1 MQFHFHLTGA
11 QTELNVAIE
20 RKGIAREMLWKAFAS
35 NQSSTWKKGRV
46 WLGIVSQFK
55 VFLLSFFQRRGF
67 QCGKLVL
74 SVFCVRIRNLLA
86 MCLYGLCLSLC
97 RFASLEN

>member
-20 RKGIAREMLWKAFAS
+20 RKGIAREVLWKVFAS

-46 WLGIVSQFK
+46 WLGIVSHFK
-55 VFLLSFFQRRGF
+55 VFLLGF

-86 MCLYGLCLSLC
+86 MCLYGLYLSLC
-97 RFASLEN
+97 RFVSLEN